1 MRTLLPRRGPK
12 GATGSVR
19 LLMRFLPFD
28 DVLAGEAA
36 ASSMGEPVLGSPP
49 AAITGSEW
57 RTLQV
62 RRAGA

>member
-1 MRTLLPRRGPK
+1 MCPPGRGPK

-19 LLMRFLPFD
+19 LALRFLPFD

-49 AAITGSEW
+49 AAIIGSEW
-57 RTLQV
+57 RTLQASC
-62 RRAGA
+62 RGW